1 MLFNLAN
8 LPVST
13 QFIKPIFVYFTP
25 ARSTTYKLTT
35 LYFEESIFSY
45 PYIYIKGNRQS
56 CRIYSNKRRGAYFIF
71 RASGAAVI
79 RGQRLFK
86 RLIPQRQTI
95 LIVQFNLLHEYF
107 FMAYRLEAN
116 LSFGFHNSLVN
127 TFPQV

>member
-1 MLFNLAN
+1 MDRVAVFTRISAAALILFFVP
-8 LPVST
+8 PV
-13 QFIKPIFVYFTP
+13 
-25 ARSTTYKLTT
+25 RRL
-35 LYFEESIFSY
+35 FE
-45 PYIYIKGNRQS
+45 G
-56 CRIYSNKRRGAYFIF
+56 GAY
-71 RASGAAVI
+71 
-79 RGQRLFK
+79 LK